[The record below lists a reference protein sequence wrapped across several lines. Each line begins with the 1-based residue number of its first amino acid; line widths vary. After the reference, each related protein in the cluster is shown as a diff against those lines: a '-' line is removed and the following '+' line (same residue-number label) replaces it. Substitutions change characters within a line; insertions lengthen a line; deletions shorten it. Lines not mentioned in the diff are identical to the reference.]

1 MTLLSEQELDH
12 LAKLAKLKL
21 SPEEKQKFLGN
32 MEAII
37 NFLGQLE
44 NVEES
49 SNHWEERIHN
59 FSETESFENPRSLLK
74 NSQHQKSDFISVKT
88 AIAE

>member
-49 SNHWEERIHN
+49 SNH
-59 FSETESFENPRSLLK
+59 
-74 NSQHQKSDFISVKT
+74 
-88 AIAE
+88 

>member
-1 MTLLSEQELDH
+1 MTHLTEQELDH

-32 MEAII
+32 MGTII
-37 NFLGQLE
+37 DFLSQLE
-44 NVEES
+44 KVEDLPNDSEDQL
-49 SNHWEERIHN
+49 HC
-59 FSETESFENPRSLLK
+59 FSGTESFENPRSLLK

-88 AIAE
+88 AITE